1 MADRKDVNSD
11 FVWYVDDDRVAIL
24 YKNDSSGK
32 YEPWDGSNVEDG
44 LRISYTSKYDAAKF
58 WEDNFKDNLRVDS
71 GLHAEK

>member
-32 YEPWDGSNVEDG
+32 YEPWDGSNVED
-44 LRISYTSKYDAAKF
+44 LSLI
-58 WEDNFKDNLRVDS
+58 
-71 GLHAEK
+71 HI